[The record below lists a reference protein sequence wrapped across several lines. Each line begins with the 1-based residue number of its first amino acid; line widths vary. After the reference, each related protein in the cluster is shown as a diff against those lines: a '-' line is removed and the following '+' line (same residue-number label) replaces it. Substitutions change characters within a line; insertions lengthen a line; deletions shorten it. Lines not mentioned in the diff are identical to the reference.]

1 MRYKVVEIST
11 VTDDEIERVLNE
23 WSAQGWS
30 FDGIHFVMTDA
41 SRRPAMAFL
50 FFTEGKQGAPS
61 GPAWEGRCS

>member
-23 WSAQGWS
+23 WTARGYS
-30 FDGIHFVMTDA
+30 FASIHFVMTEA

-50 FFTEGKQGAPS
+50 FFTGRDAEGSPGMS
-61 GPAWEGRCS
+61 GSAYA